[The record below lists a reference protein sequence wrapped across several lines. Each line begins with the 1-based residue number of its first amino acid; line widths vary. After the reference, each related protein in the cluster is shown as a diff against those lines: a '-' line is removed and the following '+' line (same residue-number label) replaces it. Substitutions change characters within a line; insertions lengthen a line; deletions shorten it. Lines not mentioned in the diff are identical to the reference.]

1 MNKRFEKS
9 VKHYSNE
16 ISKRAEKYGLE
27 PSLVA
32 AIILVES
39 SGNPYA
45 IRVAPGFWKRYSN
58 AYHRI
63 IKANNP
69 ARRWLKYPDVF
80 ACSYGLMQIMYGVA
94 VEHGCR
100 VRFPTELLKPDLN
113 IEFGCRILAKK
124 IKIKKSVEAGV
135 LAYNGGGNPRY
146 PSKVFRLKRSI
157 DDLSIF

>member
-45 IRVAPGFWKRYSN
+45 IRVEPGFWKRYST
-58 AYHRI
+58 A
-63 IKANNP
+63 
-69 ARRWLKYPDVF
+69 
-80 ACSYGLMQIMYGVA
+80 
-94 VEHGCR
+94 
-100 VRFPTELLKPDLN
+100 
-113 IEFGCRILAKK
+113 
-124 IKIKKSVEAGV
+124 
-135 LAYNGGGNPRY
+135 
-146 PSKVFRLKRSI
+146 
-157 DDLSIF
+157 